1 LFLPLGKDYTVS
13 GTLGS
18 GGIHVCYFQQASE
31 QLAIGVD
38 IDTNFRMN
46 ESTAQIGYQ
55 LDIPKADLVFKGE
68 LKGPVGGQ

>member
-1 LFLPLGKDYTVS
+1 M
-13 GTLGS
+13 
-18 GGIHVCYFQQASE
+18 CYFQQASE